1 MRGVVGL
8 MPLNSPSIFLLR
20 IDGVFI
26 SVMILLCR
34 IETHSV
40 SADGDV
46 SSLMGSCLHHT
57 RVVNVAILVVLN

>member
-8 MPLNSPSIFLLR
+8 VPLNSSSIFLLR
-20 IDGVFI
+20 VDSIFI

-46 SSLMGSCLHHT
+46 SPLGGSCLHHT